1 MAKRVV
7 NDSFTNGQLTRN
19 ENGDFILTEI
29 SKDEDRSYNITNI
42 LDSLIGAESVAMAFK
57 NTSELEPD
65 EE

>member
-7 NDSFTNGQLTRN
+7 NDSFSNGQLTRN

-29 SKDEDRSYNITNI
+29 SKDEERSYNITNI
-42 LDSLIGAESVAMAFK
+42 LDSLIGADDVSMAFK
-57 NTSELEPD
+57 NTSKLEPD

>member
-7 NDSFTNGQLTRN
+7 NDSFTNGQLTRS

-29 SKDEDRSYNITNI
+29 SKDEERSYNITNI
-42 LDSLIGAESVAMAFK
+42 LDSLIGAESVAVAFK

>member
-29 SKDEDRSYNITNI
+29 SKDEERAYNITSI

>member
-7 NDSFTNGQLTRN
+7 NDSFTNGQLARS

-29 SKDEDRSYNITNI
+29 SKEEERSYNITNI

>member
-1 MAKRVV
+1 MAKRVI
-7 NDSFTNGQLTRN
+7 NDSFSNGQLSRN
-19 ENGDFILTEI
+19 ENGDFVLTEI
-29 SKDEDRSYNITNI
+29 CKDEERYYNITNI